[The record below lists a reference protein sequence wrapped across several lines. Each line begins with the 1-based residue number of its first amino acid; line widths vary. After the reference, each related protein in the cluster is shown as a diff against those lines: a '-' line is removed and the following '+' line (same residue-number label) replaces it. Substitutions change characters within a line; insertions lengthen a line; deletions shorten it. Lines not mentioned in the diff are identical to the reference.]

1 MNPPDEQAPVCI
13 EEEVLDPNDSER
25 PYDHHMGQT
34 IIHAFPPRLE
44 DEGQCGG

>member
-1 MNPPDEQAPVCI
+1 MNLTDEQEIVQL
-13 EEEVLDPNDSER
+13 EEDVLDPNDSER

>member
-1 MNPPDEQAPVCI
+1 MNLPDVQDQVLL
-13 EEEVLDPNDSER
+13 EEDFLDPNDSDR

-34 IIHAFPPRLE
+34 ILHAYPPRLE